1 MIEMEPI
8 TGMRRPST
16 SPISIW
22 SSGKMFRKIWFWQLT
37 IVRKLFR
44 KVSKARAK
52 QGEEQF
58 EE

>member
-1 MIEMEPI
+1 MIEVEPI
-8 TGMRRPST
+8 TGMPLPSNIA
-16 SPISIW
+16 ISIW
-22 SSGKMFRKIWFWQLT
+22 SSGKMFRRIWFWQLT

-44 KVSKARAK
+44 KVSNARGK